1 MATTSISSSVAAP
14 KRRASGL
21 VIASNALKNARLPLA
36 AGTFY
41 AFFIAFII
49 GILYPTMSQLNLNV
63 YLSSSAIA
71 GLLGAKLT
79 TLSTF
84 PALMAIELYSALY
97 VLVWGGIVAY
107 IAGAALPTT
116 IEDGT
121 LDLALARPVSRTRY
135 FLEMWLSAV
144 LGGII
149 LSISTA
155 VAIAF
160 STLFVKDSGIDWGW
174 LIVAQALEL
183 AFMFLASGIGALFG
197 GLLNSSRAA
206 GGAALGILVLFYLMN
221 VLGGISDRLSWMLK
235 VEPLHYVESVSAL
248 AAHQITG
255 WYPLVSI
262 VGGLVCGIA
271 GLLIFRRRDLPTT

>member
-1 MATTSISSSVAAP
+1 
-14 KRRASGL
+14 
-21 VIASNALKNARLPLA
+21 
-36 AGTFY
+36 
-41 AFFIAFII
+41 
-49 GILYPTMSQLNLNV
+49 
-63 YLSSSAIA
+63 
-71 GLLGAKLT
+71 
-79 TLSTF
+79 
-84 PALMAIELYSALY
+84 
-97 VLVWGGIVAY
+97 
-107 IAGAALPTT
+107 
-116 IEDGT
+116 
-121 LDLALARPVSRTRY
+121 
-135 FLEMWLSAV
+135 MWLSAV

-262 VGGLVCGIA
+262 VGGLICGIV